1 MRSGVILGGIGVL
14 VLGGLLALV
23 LSGDTARDKKFDAS
37 VMGVEALR
45 SWLPANDIPVVRS
58 HPRLSPKVTDL
69 SLRILPL
76 YDIDLLS
83 EEDPPQSKEALARQT
98 TQRDIYS
105 YVFFAKIE
113 DLPTLVVL
121 PKWRTGF
128 ATAEVAHASLLI
140 DIDEI
145 TRLGRQTGLAGTRVL
160 RRPAFFETARRAAS
174 RGSEL
179 QDIALFHAQLF
190 DRNTL
195 PVYCQEVIG
204 FTYGV
209 LLINCEAHGSIAAT
223 HFLSDP
229 DLLNNHGLS
238 VADNAAFVQGMMLN
252 LLGGDTKP
260 VYLDTSTELLLDTG
274 EIDTEARDYEREA
287 EDLAR
292 FFAYPLSVLWALAA
306 VVLGVAAWRGARRF
320 GPPRRLVDDAP
331 EATKTAAIEAKA
343 RLLRLSGNDGR
354 MAGEFVQARLSDLA
368 TQTFGPALGEAGI
381 TRLFAHIDRRNAAL
395 GADLRRVTAALTD
408 RGGSLPQTE
417 LHRQLETFRDLL
429 ERVNDGSGPISK
441 LG

>member
-1 MRSGVILGGIGVL
+1 MRNGVLYGGIGVL
-14 VLGGLLALV
+14 VLGGLSALF
-23 LSGDTARDKKFDAS
+23 LSGDGARDRKLDAS

-45 SWLPANDIPVVRS
+45 SWLPAQGIPVVRS
-58 HPRLSPKVTDL
+58 HPRLSPKVADL
-69 SLRILPL
+69 SLRILPV
-76 YDIDLLS
+76 YDVDLLS
-83 EEDPPQSKEALARQT
+83 EEDSPQTKEAFAQQT

-105 YVFFAKIE
+105 YVFFAKLA
-113 DLPTLVVL
+113 DLQTLVVL

-140 DIDEI
+140 DTDDV
-145 TRLGRQTGLAGTRVL
+145 TRIGRQTGLAGTRVL
-160 RRPAFFETARRAAS
+160 RRAAFFETASRSAS
-174 RGSEL
+174 PMSGDHEM
-179 QDIALFHAQLF
+179 ALFHAQLF
-190 DRNTL
+190 DRESL
-195 PVYCQEVIG
+195 PSFCKEVTG

-209 LLINCEAHGSIAAT
+209 LVMSCSAHGSIAAA
-223 HFLSDP
+223 HYLSDP

-238 VADNAAFVQGMMLN
+238 VADNAAFVRDLMLD
-252 LLGGDTKP
+252 LRGGDEKP

-274 EIDTEARDYEREA
+274 EIDTEAREYDRGA

-306 VVLGVAAWRGARRF
+306 TVLGVAAWRGARRF
-320 GPPRRLVDDAP
+320 GPPRRLADDLP

-368 TQTFGPALGEAGI
+368 IQTFGPGLGEAGI
-381 TRLFAHIDRRNAAL
+381 TRLFAHIERRNAGLA
-395 GADLRRVTAALTD
+395 ADLRRVTATLTD
-408 RGGSLPQTE
+408 RGGNLPQTE